1 MKLRLLFLLIVL
13 FIYQSR
19 GFSLITAYNEEVIA
33 DYSHTQNFF
42 HKEMFKMY
50 IKKLYKECG
59 LVGKLHYKVFR
70 LAVIGYIN
78 MKAEG
83 FLSDKAIITVI
94 DYTISANEK
103 RFFVIDLDSKE
114 LLYNTLV
121 AHGKN
126 TGNKYAKYFSNEPK
140 SCQSCFGFFITAEA
154 YYGKHGYSLK
164 LDGVDTLFNDNARK
178 RSVVMHGAHY
188 VSQDF
193 IKQYGRLGRSWGC
206 PALSKNKSK
215 CIIDTIKH
223 GCCLFIY
230 YNDKNYL
237 NTSKYLDIHTLLL
250 HTKLFFLD
258 ESVDLLN

>member
-1 MKLRLLFLLIVL
+1 MKLRLLFLLIIL
-13 FIYQSR
+13 FMYQSFSH
-19 GFSLITAYNEEVIA
+19 GFSLITAYNEELIF

-42 HKEMFKMY
+42 HKEMLEMY
-50 IKKLYKECG
+50 IKELYEECG
-59 LVGKLHYKVFR
+59 LAEKLNYEVFK
-70 LAVIGYIN
+70 LAVIGYTN

-103 RFFVIDLDSKE
+103 RFFVIDLDSRK

-140 SCQSCFGFFITAEA
+140 SCKSCLGFFITAEA

-178 RSVVMHGAHY
+178 RSVVIHGAHY

-206 PALSKNKSK
+206 PALPKDKSK
-215 CIIDTIKH
+215 SIIDTIKH

-237 NTSKYLDIHTLLL
+237 STSKYLDVNTAQSL
-250 HTKLFFLD
+250 
-258 ESVDLLN
+258 